1 MFVVTKEESG
11 VSEIINIIFGDD
23 ETIVGK
29 WIINYIVAQIDSYK
43 LCPLPKY
50 IKSIDYSYKF
60 RRSTDG
66 HLCYTIEKHIKSV
79 NKGYLYNSLSKSDET
94 VLIIKAY
101 NYDGNDLKIDKSAS
115 ALWTDINEEANN
127 RVLRSLDK
135 DSLLQFHEKLMVNLH
150 SKSQWTRKEYV
161 ALVSEVLKQFKKES
175 YSSVVQKLQ
184 RYGKFKSA

>member
-1 MFVVTKEESG
+1 M
-11 VSEIINIIFGDD
+11 
-23 ETIVGK
+23 
-29 WIINYIVAQIDSYK
+29 
-43 LCPLPKY
+43 
-50 IKSIDYSYKF
+50 
-60 RRSTDG
+60 
-66 HLCYTIEKHIKSV
+66 
-79 NKGYLYNSLSKSDET
+79 
-94 VLIIKAY
+94 
-101 NYDGNDLKIDKSAS
+101 KIDKSAS